1 MEESARRGL
10 VSNRK
15 SKDVH
20 PSVSDIHPEDAD
32 AADTYNPT
40 PATVFTSNPTPS
52 AGILTYNPT
61 PSAGVLTLSPTPS
74 MYGPTAAP
82 VEEVNRRALDSRN
95 SLDVHPSVSD
105 VNPPSPN
112 DESESFIRIVSL
124 H

>member
-82 VEEVNRRALDSRN
+82 VEEVTKRALVAETTN
-95 SLDVHPSVSD
+95 VHPSVSD
-105 VNPPSPN
+105 LHP
-112 DESESFIRIVSL
+112 DEQSKS
-124 H
+124 